1 MPQTLCERVASP
13 LLELHRKTTSPVAI
27 GVLAVVAL
35 SIVGY
40 GLSADNHHVIWFG
53 MLLTV
58 TSWYGFLLSGGE
70 RLLAAKDKEISALHC
85 GKADTH

>member
-13 LLELHRKTTSPVAI
+13 LLKLHRKTTSPAAV

-40 GLSADNHHVIWFG
+40 GLSTGNHHVIWFG
-53 MLLTV
+53 VLLTV
-58 TSWYGFLLSGGE
+58 TSWYGFLLSGCE
-70 RLLAAKDKEISALHC
+70 RLLAAKDREISALHRDRDNV
-85 GKADTH
+85 A